1 MPPKTKKQTSFILKE
16 LLRSYPDV
24 HTQLRHENPFQLLC
38 ATILSAQCTD
48 KQVNAVTPALFAR
61 FKRPQDFADADIL
74 EIEEFIRPTGFFH
87 SKAKKLKDCA
97 EKLIAVHGGV
107 VPNDMEALLAL
118 PGVGRKTANV
128 VLNAAFGVPG
138 IVVDTHV
145 KRISFRLGLTEN
157 TDPEKIEYDL
167 MEALPKKTWIDF
179 SLWLIYHGRAVCT
192 ARKPKCPDCTLK
204 FACPKNGVETT

>member
-128 VLNAAFGVPG
+128 V
-138 IVVDTHV
+138 DTHV

-204 FACPKNGVETT
+204 FACPKNGVENA